1 MKKST
6 RILAVLMA
14 FAMLI
19 GSFSV
24 VGSAYQAYKGEAIKD
39 SYNDIDT
46 PTFTTEQYASMGL
59 DELDRM
65 LAEENLF
72 LNVYVGSLD
81 LRSVDSTLTS
91 AVSLV
96 ESLPSTLL
104 SLLKD
109 AKELQPPSL
118 N

>member
-65 LAEENLF
+65 LAEENMF

-81 LRSVDSTLTS
+81 LRSVDSTLTRPFLWS
-91 AVSLV
+91 KAFPQRFFPCLRMPRSF
-96 ESLPSTLL
+96 S
-104 SLLKD
+104 
-109 AKELQPPSL
+109 PPSL